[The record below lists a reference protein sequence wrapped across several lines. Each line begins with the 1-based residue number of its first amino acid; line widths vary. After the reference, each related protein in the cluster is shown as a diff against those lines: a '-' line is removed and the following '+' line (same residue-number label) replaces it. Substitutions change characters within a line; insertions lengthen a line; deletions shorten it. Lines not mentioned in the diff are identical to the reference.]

1 MGTNMSSWGK
11 AHASA
16 SNKPKFAPVDENAP
30 DNRGD
35 IYATNQGWVR
45 AAGTIGSGND
55 NPNAQPE
62 VLVAIGGLAGTS
74 ATTGLRTPTITRTR
88 FVVGTTANTDFTA
101 NDANAQIDVEITFDE
116 QVTVTG
122 SPQLTVTNNDASG
135 GGYGNLTLA
144 YISGESTANQ
154 LRFRKTSAGIGN
166 TDVLTVSTLAL
177 NGGTI
182 NDTAAAAAGNTVAAT
197 LTYASGVAVSKTVS
211 S

>member
-1 MGTNMSSWGK
+1 MSSWGK

-16 SNKPKFAPVDENAP
+16 SNKPKFAPLDENAP

-55 NPNAQPE
+55 NVNAQPE

-74 ATTGLRTPTITRTR
+74 STTGLRTPTITRTR
-88 FVVGTTANTDFTA
+88 FVVGTTANTDLTA
-101 NDANAQIDVEITFDE
+101 NDANAQVEVEITFDE

-122 SPQLTVTNNDASG
+122 TPQLTVTNNDASG
-135 GGYGNLTLA
+135 GGYGNLTLN
-144 YISGESTANQ
+144 YISGDSTANQ
-154 LRFRKTSAGIGN
+154 LRFRVTSAGIGN

-197 LTYASGVAVSKTVS
+197 LTYASGVAVSRTVS

>member
-1 MGTNMSSWGK
+1 MSSWGK

-16 SNKPKFAPVDENAP
+16 SNKPKFAPLDENAP

-101 NDANAQIDVEITFDE
+101 NDANFQCDVEITFDE

-122 SPQLTVTNNDASG
+122 TPQLTVTNNDASG
-135 GGYGNLTLA
+135 GGYGNLTLN
-144 YISGESTANQ
+144 YISGDSTANQ
-154 LRFRKTSAGIGN
+154 LRFRVTSAGIGN

>member
-1 MGTNMSSWGK
+1 MSSWGK

-16 SNKPKFAPVDENAP
+16 SNKPKFAPLDENAP

-122 SPQLTVTNNDASG
+122 TPQLTVTNNDASG
-135 GGYGNLTLA
+135 GGYGNLTLN
-144 YISGESTANQ
+144 YVSGDSTANQ
-154 LRFRKTSAGIGN
+154 LRFRVTSAGIGN

-197 LTYASGVAVSKTVS
+197 LTYASGVAVSRTVAS
-211 S
+211 

>member
-1 MGTNMSSWGK
+1 MSSWGK

-16 SNKPKFAPVDENAP
+16 SNKPKFAPLDENAP

-88 FVVGTTANTDFTA
+88 FVVGTTANTDLTA
-101 NDANAQIDVEITFDE
+101 NDANAQVEVEITFDE

-122 SPQLTVTNNDASG
+122 TPQLTVTNNDASG
-135 GGYGNLTLA
+135 GGYGNLTLNYVSA
-144 YISGESTANQ
+144 DSTANQ
-154 LRFRKTSAGIGN
+154 LRFRVTSAGIGN

>member
-1 MGTNMSSWGK
+1 MSSWGK

-88 FVVGTTANTDFTA
+88 FIVGTTANTDFTA
-101 NDANAQIDVEITFDE
+101 NDANFECNVEITFDE

-122 SPQLTVTNNDASG
+122 SPTLTVTNGDQSG
-135 GGYGNLTLA
+135 GGYGSLTLA
-144 YISGESTANQ
+144 YQSATSSANQ
-154 LRFRKTSAGIGN
+154 LRFRKTSGGAGN
-166 TDVLTVSTLAL
+166 TDVLTVSTLNL

-182 NDTAAAAAGNTVAAT
+182 RDTAAAAAGNTVNAA
-197 LTYASGVAVSKTVS
+197 LTYASGIAVSKTVS

>member
-1 MGTNMSSWGK
+1 MSSWGK

-16 SNKPKFAPVDENAP
+16 SNKPKFAPLDENAP

-122 SPQLTVTNNDASG
+122 TPQLTVTNNDASG

-197 LTYASGVAVSKTVS
+197 LTYASGVAVSRTVS

>member
-1 MGTNMSSWGK
+1 MSSWGK

-55 NPNAQPE
+55 NVNAQPE

-182 NDTAAAAAGNTVAAT
+182 VDTADGSTAAA
-197 LTYASGVAVSKTVS
+197 LTYGSGIAVSKTVAF
-211 S
+211 

>member
-1 MGTNMSSWGK
+1 MSSWGK

-16 SNKPKFAPVDENAP
+16 SNKPKFAPLDENAP

-55 NPNAQPE
+55 NVNAQPE

-122 SPQLTVTNNDASG
+122 TPQLTVTNNDASG
-135 GGYGNLTLA
+135 GGYGNLTLNYVSA
-144 YISGESTANQ
+144 DSTANQ
-154 LRFRKTSAGIGN
+154 LRFRVTSAGIGN

>member
-1 MGTNMSSWGK
+1 MSSWGK

-16 SNKPKFAPVDENAP
+16 SNKPKFAPLDENAP

-62 VLVAIGGLAGTS
+62 VLVAIGALAGTS

-88 FVVGTTANTDFTA
+88 FVVGSTANTDFTA
-101 NDANAQIDVEITFDE
+101 NDANFQCDVEITFDE

-122 SPQLTVTNNDASG
+122 TPQLTVTNNDASG
-135 GGYGNLTLA
+135 GGYGNMTLS
-144 YISGESTANQ
+144 YISGDSTANQ
-154 LRFRKTSAGIGN
+154 LRFRATSQGAGN

>member
-1 MGTNMSSWGK
+1 MSSWGK

-45 AAGTIGSGND
+45 AAGTKGSGND
-55 NPNAQPE
+55 NVNAQPE

-101 NDANAQIDVEITFDE
+101 NDANAQIEVEITFDE

-166 TDVLTVSTLAL
+166 TDVMTVSTLAL

-182 NDTAAAAAGNTVAAT
+182 RDTAAAAAGNTVAAT
-197 LTYASGVAVSKTVS
+197 LTYASGIAVSKTVAS
-211 S
+211 

>member
-1 MGTNMSSWGK
+1 MSSWGK

-45 AAGTIGSGND
+45 AAGTKGSGND
-55 NPNAQPE
+55 NVNAQPE

-116 QVTVTG
+116 AVTVTG
-122 SPQLTVTNNDASG
+122 SPQLTVTNNDGSG

-154 LRFRKTSAGIGN
+154 LRFRKTSGGIGN

-197 LTYASGVAVSKTVS
+197 LTYASGVAVSKTVTS
-211 S
+211 

>member
-1 MGTNMSSWGK
+1 MSSWGK

-16 SNKPKFAPVDENAP
+16 SNKPKFAPLDENAP

-122 SPQLTVTNNDASG
+122 TPQLTVTNNDASG
-135 GGYGNLTLA
+135 GGYGNLTLN
-144 YISGESTANQ
+144 YISGDSTANQ
-154 LRFRKTSAGIGN
+154 LRFRVTSAGIGN

-197 LTYASGVAVSKTVS
+197 LTYASGVAVSRTVAS
-211 S
+211 